1 MQVRWWLK
9 GILMSLRGPIYIKL
23 HPPWG
28 SQVPGQSDRAEYLSC
43 FQRGCTICL

>member
-1 MQVRWWLK
+1 MQVRWWLQ
-9 GILMSLRGPIYIKL
+9 GILMSLGGPIYN

-28 SQVPGQSDRAEYLSC
+28 SQVPGQSDRAECLSC